1 MSINDEYT
9 VLSNIDLFEHLDPV
23 ELKRLIFVSQ
33 RYQLESG
40 EYLFRQG
47 DAADKVFGI
56 VEGEFSILLES
67 DNGEMIIAR
76 EDRGKLIGE
85 MAAISGEVRSASI
98 RAEGMCEVIGFERE
112 LFVSTIINSPKTALK
127 MLKLLSQRI
136 SKIDEQVAELLGRK
150 C

>member
-1 MSINDEYT
+1 MTINDEYT

-47 DAADKVFGI
+47 DSADKVFGI

-67 DNGEMIIAR
+67 DTR
-76 EDRGKLIGE
+76 FL
-85 MAAISGEVRSASI
+85 RSSA
-98 RAEGMCEVIGFERE
+98 
-112 LFVSTIINSPKTALK
+112 P
-127 MLKLLSQRI
+127 
-136 SKIDEQVAELLGRK
+136 GR
-150 C
+150 